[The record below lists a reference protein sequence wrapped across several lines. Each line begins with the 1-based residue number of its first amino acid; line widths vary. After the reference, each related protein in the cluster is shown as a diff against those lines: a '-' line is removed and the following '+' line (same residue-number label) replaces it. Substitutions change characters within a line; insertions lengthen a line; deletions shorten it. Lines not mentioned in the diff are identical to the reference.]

1 MERAVELRDGDLGSL
16 AGDFREGRH
25 SLGRPDIESR
35 GRNGLPTRQ
44 STGDGP
50 AAWMHR
56 ETLAGREEQDES
68 ACLSQRCVR
77 HVCHHS
83 HSIGLFHGLH
93 DLIIY
98 FAIDNQRSLHSKFI
112 LMIHEVDQN

>member
-1 MERAVELRDGDLGSL
+1 METAVELRGGELGSL

-25 SLGRPDIESR
+25 GLGRPDIESR

-77 HVCHHS
+77 HVCHHC
-83 HSIGLFHGLH
+83 HSIGVFHGLH